1 MFLDSA
7 TQLHMGERPSP
18 YSQVP
23 LGTAR
28 PTAPV
33 VLTAV
38 VVVAQKTEQMEDK
51 RHELWRRHGMRAGGT
66 RHGQS
71 TYSRTADKQGCSKTR
86 QTQQQRKPRPLES
99 RQGVK
104 LVFYKHCLLKGIFQQ
119 AESEGCREFTL
130 NITRRFFLQRTV
142 M

>member
-1 MFLDSA
+1 
-7 TQLHMGERPSP
+7 MGERPSRYP
-18 YSQVP
+18 QVP

-33 VLTAV
+33 GLTAVV
-38 VVVAQKTEQMEDK
+38 VVVAQKTEQTEDK
-51 RHELWRRHGMRAGGT
+51 RHELWRRHGVRAGGT

-71 TYSRTADKQGCSKTR
+71 TYSRTADKQGCSKTS
-86 QTQQQRKPRPLES
+86 QTQQQRKPRLLES
-99 RQGVK
+99 RHGVR

-130 NITRRFFLQRTV
+130 NITRRFFLQRTI